1 MTTPR
6 DPLKHLHK
14 ATGASLKGK
23 PVVGEWSLMQG
34 RLMIRKFG
42 GAWHEAPATAKR
54 GPNWTIL
61 IEKEVLVMGQFP

>member
-6 DPLKHLHK
+6 VPLKHLQK

-42 GAWHEAPATAKR
+42 GAWHAAPATAKR

-61 IEKEVLVMGQFP
+61 LDREVLVMGQFP

>member
-1 MTTPR
+1 MPNS

-14 ATGASLKGK
+14 TSAQSLKGK
-23 PVVGEWSLMQG
+23 PVTGEWAMMNG
-34 RLMIRKFG
+34 RLMMRRFG
-42 GAWHEAPATAKR
+42 GAWHEAPATAKQ